1 MFYCEQRENLMRI
14 YLNYLLQLGHGG
26 ADVLLYLRGEPHH
39 ALGPADLGEVLE
51 LGGAGQQL
59 RLPHAVAQPGAQ
71 LQEALHAGAVVAAG
85 AGHQAQQLL
94 FKLGQV
100 SADHNVIVHSENIS
114 LMTEVIRYVVDI
126 TLSQRGYLESRMGCQ
141 GQGQYESE
149 LVCRF

>member
-14 YLNYLLQLGHGG
+14 YLNYLLQLGHGA

-114 LMTEVIRYVVDI
+114 LMTEVIRYVD
-126 TLSQRGYLESRMGCQ
+126 RHYLKSKRI
-141 GQGQYESE
+141 S
-149 LVCRF
+149 